1 MKVLRIER
9 FVSLLFIAALSAAC
23 SSTDSQQTA
32 ASTPLA
38 METRADAQPD
48 LTPSPPAAP
57 AAGGT
62 STDPAVLPS
71 GADQE
76 LSGQLYFVGYVD
88 QRPKLIRLDL
98 QSGEESIL
106 FDPPGSA
113 WLSEVAVSPDGG
125 HLLLAYSPP
134 PEGGQIQYGFTGL
147 YTMPA
152 DGSTEP
158 QSLVE
163 RADPSETYFNISW
176 PLDEY
181 LYYAHF
187 TPTVDDEGFIFYG
200 SQVERLHLPSD
211 RVEILAED
219 AAWPRL
225 SRDGS
230 LLAYVT
236 EDNDFLL
243 ADPDGSDPHPILDQE
258 AFSAVDAPLFS
269 PDGVLICF
277 SAVLPSTA
285 ARPSLVDRLLG
296 VEVAQAHSVPSDWY
310 CLPLDGGGE
319 PQRLTELNAV
329 GLYGDFDQTGE
340 RIVFLTAAGIYLMN
354 ADGSDLTQIRE
365 VPATG
370 TINWLP

>member
-1 MKVLRIER
+1 M
-9 FVSLLFIAALSAAC
+9 A
-23 SSTDSQQTA
+23 TA
-32 ASTPLA
+32 QSEPASPTP
-38 METRADAQPD
+38 
-48 LTPSPPAAP
+48 LTPSTEAVSTSPAA
-57 AAGGT
+57 
-62 STDPAVLPS
+62 LPS
-71 GADQE
+71 ETSQE
-76 LSGQLYFVGYVD
+76 LNGQLYFVGFVG

-98 QSGEESIL
+98 QSGEETIL
-106 FDPPGSA
+106 FDPPESA

-125 HLLLAYSPP
+125 QLLLAYSPP

-152 DGSTEP
+152 DGSDEP
-158 QSLVE
+158 QSLVQ

-200 SQVERLHLPSD
+200 SQVERLHLPD
-211 RVEILAED
+211 GQVELLVED

-236 EDNDFLL
+236 EGNDFLL
-243 ADPDGSDPHPILDQE
+243 ADPDGSNPQPILDQE

-269 PDGVLICF
+269 PDGRLICF

-296 VEVAQAHSVPSDWY
+296 VSLAQAHSVPSDWY
-310 CLPLDGGGE
+310 CQSIDGSGQ
-319 PQRLTELNAV
+319 PQRLTELNAI
-329 GLYGDFDQTGE
+329 GLYGDFDQTGDQMA
-340 RIVFLTAAGIYLMN
+340 FLTAAGVYLMN
-354 ADGSDLTQIRE
+354 ADGGELTQIRE
-365 VPATG
+365 MATTG